1 MFLTSYFSHGEC
13 IPKSSNIQEIFE
25 EITRQKLWNYWT
37 YYPLENIVQNFAAD
51 DQDIKSWIKTY
62 KQDLKIYK
70 VTTKLIDHID
80 AVDSDSS
87 DEALSWGQQARNDQ
101 QYYKKLS
108 LKLKIKFTDQTL
120 MYIDNLWNEFAELY
134 GLPPYVALLDC
145 VRKGCISIV
154 WLIPSHL
161 APKIHSAALHN
172 GDFYHKHEIIRMEL
186 DGKCIY
192 QEEKVS
198 HIGSHLQQQR

>member
-1 MFLTSYFSHGEC
+1 MFLTSYFSQAEC
-13 IPKSSNIQEIFE
+13 IPKSSNLHEIFE
-25 EITRQKLWNYWT
+25 GITRQKLWNYWK
-37 YYPLENIVQNFAAD
+37 YYPLEEIVQVFAAD

-62 KQDLKIYK
+62 KQDLKSYK
-70 VTTKLIDHID
+70 VTTKLIDCID

-87 DEALSWGQQARNDQ
+87 DEALSGGQPARNDQ

-108 LKLKIKFTDQTL
+108 FKLKIKFTDQTL
-120 MYIDNLWNEFAELY
+120 MYVDNLWNEFAELY
-134 GLPPYVALLDC
+134 GLPPYAALLDC

-154 WLIPSHL
+154 WLIPSYL
-161 APKIHSAALHN
+161 APKIHSAAPHN
-172 GDFYHKHEIIRMEL
+172 GDFYHKHEIIRVEL